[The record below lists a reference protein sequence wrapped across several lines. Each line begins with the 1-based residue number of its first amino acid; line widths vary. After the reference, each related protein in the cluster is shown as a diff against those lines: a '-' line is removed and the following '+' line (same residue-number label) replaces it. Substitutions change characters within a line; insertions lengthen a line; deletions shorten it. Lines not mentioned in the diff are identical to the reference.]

1 MAEFEVRT
9 SRIKR
14 DANALEKY
22 TQKLYRYNEEVERI
36 SNNLSFS
43 IGTTQSIKRGL
54 QRVSYDISEEARA
67 NKNLANGL
75 KEIARRYKAAE
86 EGICVHAVV
95 GWGNST
101 SSDSGAGTGADSGS
115 GSESKSTSERIDDI
129 IYKMLTSA
137 AGPIGAGVDIIRNG
151 IEGNAGNVIGNVIN
165 QVGGVI
171 KNTDGGKIDWGE
183 LFDAGK
189 YTGNPLK
196 NALGKYVDFSSV
208 KNGISTACNWAA
220 ALIESG
226 YDNFKEFGEFTG
238 RFWGETVTET
248 LIKAAE
254 GIAIGAGIGAIVTA
268 VGVSAPVWAVGAV
281 TAGVTVAVDWA
292 LDSIVEWATNG
303 SQTSWVEAASDFVC
317 DTGEKVGEFISDT
330 SEKVGEFIS
339 DTGEKVGK
347 FINDTGEKVE
357 EAVSKGINK
366 IKKGIQ
372 NIKGSKCGWGFF
384 KFG

>member
-1 MAEFEVRT
+1 MAEFWVK
-9 SRIKR
+9 SSQMKQY
-14 DANALEKY
+14 ANDLERY
-22 TQKLYRYNEEVERI
+22 TQKLYQYSEEIERI
-36 SNNLSFS
+36 SNSLSFN
-43 IGTTQSIKRGL
+43 IGSNQSVARGL
-54 QRVSYDISEEARA
+54 RKVSYDISEEAKA
-67 NKNLANGL
+67 NRNMANGL
-75 KEIARRYKAAE
+75 KEIARRYKATE
-86 EGICVHAVV
+86 EGICAHAVI
-95 GWGNST
+95 GWGNAASSGST
-101 SSDSGAGTGADSGS
+101 SNPDSGS
-115 GSESKSTSERIDDI
+115 GSESKSTAERIDDI

-151 IEGNAGNVIGNVIN
+151 IEGNAGNVISNLIS
-165 QVGGVI
+165 QAGGVI
-171 KNTDGGKIDWGE
+171 KNIDGGKIDWGE

-189 YTGNPLK
+189 YKGNPLK

-254 GIAIGAGIGAIVTA
+254 GIAVGAGIGAIVTA
-268 VGVSAPVWAVGAV
+268 LGVSAPVWAVGAV

-292 LDSIVEWATNG
+292 LDSLVEWATKG
-303 SQTSWVEAASDFVC
+303 SQTSLVEAASDFVC

-330 SEKVGEFIS
+330 GEKVGEFIS

-347 FINDTGEKVE
+347 FLNDTGEKVGD
-357 EAVSKGINK
+357 AVSKGFNK

-372 NIKGSKCGWGFF
+372 NIKGAKCGWGFL